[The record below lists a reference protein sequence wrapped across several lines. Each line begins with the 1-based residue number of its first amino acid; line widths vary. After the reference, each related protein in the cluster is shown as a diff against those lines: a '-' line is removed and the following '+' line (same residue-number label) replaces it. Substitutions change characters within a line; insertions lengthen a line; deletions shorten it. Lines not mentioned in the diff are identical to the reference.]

1 MKLKKLV
8 ILVLALT
15 FPFTLAGR
23 EKVLTA
29 KINEI
34 KTEVTHVIRRAVD
47 QELEDTEDPNEIFS
61 RALDGYKEEFPSYLD
76 ITALNVQDKE
86 AIELPDFDID
96 YIVPE
101 FYDIMHDYQVKLE
114 ASLSEEDLEY
124 YETLREYDYNFDRY
138 VSLNEVK
145 FSVLDPKLKYVHKIQ
160 PVNPTIPITPMNP
173 GIGTNPGGGTSTI
186 SAASGTMEIINILK
200 SIGLVEKI
208 ISAFTSCISLMTT
221 ALSTSWIPFI
231 GWKISVPLVIAALM
245 AMAAIIILNWIDFKS
260 VMNDIKIWFLEQ
272 FAKFKSFIESFFSDA
287 AAKGNESTV
296 SSRTEI
302 DGKTFEFTEVR
313 TLDIDA
319 MAAIATQCRR
329 KKDALLIKHS
339 NANVMQISLTE
350 PVDVDFCIRNKTHVN
365 GYSSYTWYQNTA
377 RKLIL
382 EAGSGYTTTAPE
394 IHLYNKNK
402 PNDNNPKLAFKHFHN
417 YDSLGNIIRKPN
429 AIFKTHSF
437 FGLLYCT
444 EKDDGEGTV
453 HPNSPKN

>member
-23 EKVLTA
+23 EKIVTTR
-29 KINEI
+29 INEI
-34 KTEVTHVIRRAVD
+34 KTEVTHKIRRAIN

-173 GIGTNPGGGTSTI
+173 GIGTNPGGGTSTM
-186 SAASGTMEIINILK
+186 SAATGTMEIIEILK

-231 GWKISVPLVIAALM
+231 GWKISVPLVIAALI
-245 AMAAIIILNWIDFKS
+245 AIAAIIILNWIDFKS

-272 FAKFKSFIESFFSDA
+272 FAKFKSFIE
-287 AAKGNESTV
+287 T
-296 SSRTEI
+296 
-302 DGKTFEFTEVR
+302 
-313 TLDIDA
+313 
-319 MAAIATQCRR
+319 
-329 KKDALLIKHS
+329 
-339 NANVMQISLTE
+339 
-350 PVDVDFCIRNKTHVN
+350 
-365 GYSSYTWYQNTA
+365 
-377 RKLIL
+377 
-382 EAGSGYTTTAPE
+382 
-394 IHLYNKNK
+394 
-402 PNDNNPKLAFKHFHN
+402 
-417 YDSLGNIIRKPN
+417 
-429 AIFKTHSF
+429 
-437 FGLLYCT
+437 
-444 EKDDGEGTV
+444 
-453 HPNSPKN
+453 